1 LSSIIPILNRVWV
14 AIFPAGLNEVH
25 FDIVATHFRN
35 TLIELQA
42 SKDLVDEA
50 MRILSTAR
58 PVFVRSN
65 LPEYTNDTDS
75 SGHGGT
81 ENVTAVAGQLQEL
94 LLSSDAELERTRTQ
108 VKSLVA
114 RASPENMQRL
124 KGALRMRG
132 PGLVD
137 LLDQALEQ

>member
-1 LSSIIPILNRVWV
+1 M
-14 AIFPAGLNEVH
+14 NEVH

-42 SKDLVDEA
+42 GKELVDEA
-50 MRILSTAR
+50 MRILGTAR

-65 LPEYTNDTDS
+65 PEFNNAHSDNDS
-75 SGHGGT
+75 SGHGGS
-81 ENVTAVAGQLQEL
+81 ENVTAIAGQLQEL
-94 LLSSDAELERTRTQ
+94 LLSSDAELERTRSQ
-108 VKSLVA
+108 VKTLVS